1 MDYAQRITACPSGFK
16 PLTTNK
22 TPEKRFGS
30 SVWGFEDQPAV
41 SGKNLSL
48 HTDVFG
54 RENKGRIY
62 EPRTENVNNAVLTKW
77 KEFSKTNRSFWLGI
91 KYNERNRG

>member
-1 MDYAQRITACPSGFK
+1 MQGEVDYAQRITACPSGFK

-41 SGKNLSL
+41 SGKN
-48 HTDVFG
+48 
-54 RENKGRIY
+54 
-62 EPRTENVNNAVLTKW
+62 
-77 KEFSKTNRSFWLGI
+77 
-91 KYNERNRG
+91 